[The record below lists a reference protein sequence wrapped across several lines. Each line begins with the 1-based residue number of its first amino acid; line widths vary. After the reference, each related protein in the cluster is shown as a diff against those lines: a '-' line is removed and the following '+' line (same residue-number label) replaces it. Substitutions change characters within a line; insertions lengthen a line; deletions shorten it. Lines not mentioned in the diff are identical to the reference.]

1 MTRPERMI
9 ILLVALVILTR
20 IAGLCEDIVMA
31 RLYGPN
37 GPSYLD
43 KQYWILG
50 RYFISS
56 LVNVGA
62 ATWIFLEARAA
73 ALRSWVW
80 ALLGLFF
87 GLVGVAVYFVAQ
99 IYSFRRDPATK
110 GLNT

>member
-9 ILLVALVILTR
+9 IVLVALVILTR
-20 IAGLCEDIVMA
+20 IAGLGEDILMA
-31 RLYGPN
+31 SLYGPS

-43 KQYWILG
+43 KQYWIFG
-50 RYFISS
+50 RFLISS

-73 ALRSWVW
+73 ALRSWIW

-87 GLVGVAVYFVAQ
+87 GLVGVAIYFVAQ
-99 IYSFRRDPATK
+99 IYAFRRDAPTK
-110 GLNT
+110 GVNT